1 MDKIAL
7 IADIHGNLSALEA
20 VLSDIKQ
27 RGITHIYCLG
37 DIAIKGVHPN
47 EVTELI
53 KQNEDQVIKGNMEDI
68 SIKNNEITNET
79 LKSEENYLNSNDDEG
94 TQ

>member
-1 MDKIAL
+1 
-7 IADIHGNLSALEA
+7 
-20 VLSDIKQ
+20 
-27 RGITHIYCLG
+27 
-37 DIAIKGVHPN
+37 
-47 EVTELI
+47 
-53 KQNEDQVIKGNMEDI
+53 MEDI